1 MFLFITPED
10 IAALKECIYPVA
22 AVVVLVLLDILSG
35 IVKAGLAGELNST
48 KMRTG
53 LGHKA
58 AYFML
63 LILFMLVQVLQIHFE
78 FWPEFPTVSIISALI
93 CVCETIS
100 VLENICHINP
110 EIAEWPLIKEL
121 MEHNKEVNND

>member
-1 MFLFITPED
+1 MLPIFTPED
-10 IAALKECIYPVA
+10 IQALKDCAYPVV
-22 AVVVLVLLDILSG
+22 AVAVMVILDILSG
-35 IVKAGLAGELNST
+35 LIKASLAGNLNST
-48 KMRTG
+48 KMREG

-63 LILFMLVQVLQIHFE
+63 LILFLLVQILQIHFE
-78 FWPEFPTVSIISALI
+78 FWPEFPTVAIVSALI

-100 VLENICHINP
+100 VLENICEINP

-121 MEHNKEVNND
+121 IQHDK